1 MEAKYL
7 WDAVNAYFG
16 KINSTKYQR
25 KMSQNS
31 DFSLHLN
38 KLEKEEQINP
48 ETTARKEII
57 KNKGRDQ

>member
-1 MEAKYL
+1 MHTL
-7 WDAVNAYFG
+7 G
-16 KINSTKYQR
+16 KLTALNIR
-25 KMSQNS
+25 EKMSQNS

-38 KLEKEEQINP
+38 KLEKKEQINP